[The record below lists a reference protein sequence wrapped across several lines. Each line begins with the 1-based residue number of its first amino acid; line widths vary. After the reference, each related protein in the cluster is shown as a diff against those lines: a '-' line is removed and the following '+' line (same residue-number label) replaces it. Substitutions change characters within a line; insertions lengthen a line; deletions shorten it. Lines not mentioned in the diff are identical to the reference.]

1 VDNKAKAENTF
12 YMARKHILLYLP
24 RLPLLVDNKA
34 KAENTLCMARE
45 QFYCTCH
52 GSHRWWTTI
61 SVIATK
67 MGSDAL
73 IICVNDTAVAPV
85 CVCVFARV
93 CVHVPVPLF
102 VCGGGE
108 GT

>member
-1 VDNKAKAENTF
+1 MVDNKATAENITE
-12 YMARKHILLYLP
+12 RILYS
-24 RLPLLVDNKA
+24 R
-34 KAENTLCMARE
+34 T
-45 QFYCTCH
+45 YSTCH

-85 CVCVFARV
+85 CVER
-93 CVHVPVPLF
+93 
-102 VCGGGE
+102 E
-108 GT
+108 IERE